1 MVADCS
7 SFAAVQVVFVGTNA
21 INSAPGP
28 VLGRTTNGT
37 VGINGS
43 GDDNG

>member
-1 MVADCS
+1 MVADCN

-21 INSAPGP
+21 INSAPAS

-37 VGINGS
+37 VGINGP
-43 GDDNG
+43 GGDNG